1 MLKLNHEV
9 IKKSISQNLEFF
21 YMTNPRK
28 NDQPTQMTHQSTH
41 LESNQIKGFML
52 KWAFYSL
59 SVLKLSLFS

>member
-1 MLKLNHEV
+1 
-9 IKKSISQNLEFF
+9 
-21 YMTNPRK
+21 MTNPRK